1 VTDNHLDAFLA
12 GLARVI
18 RSKVIDPVR
27 RGACSRAGKEKLARL
42 DDRMLRDIGLTRSQ
56 VHAAAYG
63 LIRLGEPSRAGCPKH
78 PALASGVDRTTPVPP
93 AERAART

>member
-1 VTDNHLDAFLA
+1 MTDEHLGTFLA

-27 RGACSRAGKEKLARL
+27 RGACSRAGKKRLAQL

-63 LIRLGEPSRAGCPKH
+63 LIRLGEPSRPGCPKH
-78 PALASGVDRTTPVPP
+78 PAPASGVGRMPVSPPGRT
-93 AERAART
+93 ART